1 MTVRK
6 KRRLFN
12 KVLANKHRKRNST
25 SDDFTCGFTVEEM
38 IWQICTGVEWMKI
51 ERDHYS
57 AERFPLTSD
66 RIDVFEYDR
75 IDVFEYAYRIG
86 NASKEGDSQVGSLLG
101 LRAMACWN
109 I

>member
-66 RIDVFEYDR
+66 RIDVFEY
-75 IDVFEYAYRIG
+75 AYRIG
-86 NASKEGDSQVGSLLG
+86 NASKEGDPGVDSLLG
-101 LRAMACWN
+101 LRGMACWN